1 MNFCIEL
8 HIQEGRSCFFSPQ
21 FILDENLCR
30 KKKKMSR
37 SYPSIIVD
45 LEGRL
50 KKGKDVGIVCLRL
63 IMRSNDLTLETIA
76 LSFSG
81 DSSDSPF

>member
-1 MNFCIEL
+1 M
-8 HIQEGRSCFFSPQ
+8 FFFPPSL
-21 FILDENLCR
+21 FWMRICAE